1 MLKKLVVLGFG
12 LIMFSCTKEILQQ
25 KLTVDWTPLN
35 GGTVSPPTNAF
46 EKGAVVSMVATPAG
60 EYLFKQWNGSLTGTT
75 NPAPITMD
83 SDKQVTAVFEK
94 RQYPLNLTIEGNGTV
109 KEEVISLAPQSQ
121 YPSGTTVRLTA
132 KPGPGSIFAE
142 WRGDIVSKD
151 SVITSTITK
160 PIALTAKFLDRP
172 MVPAINSEL
181 FPDFNWNDH
190 AQNKNAPYDFNGDG
204 VPDIV
209 TYRSLPNKSI
219 LPAILEIKDYTGK
232 AIYSFNL
239 KEFKPSAR
247 DSLSNILIDFRDL
260 NNDGNLDLG
269 ISYMAEWWTG
279 QNGAPGSSVNYIG
292 NNTYL
297 LLSKGKLVYDVVEIL
312 DEPNKAVSF
321 NVNLFD
327 WDFDG
332 KDDVLVSDV
341 GTGNY
346 LKNMG
351 NNKFERRKLTDKP
364 FNQSLNN
371 RLDFDKDGKEDFINL
386 YINQMDENGRYV
398 SSDMSQTLS
407 VLTSKGVSHFP
418 VVGKTINK
426 YIYILGEMLSAERIA
441 MVDGDADGDMDL
453 VVGSIRSKANT
464 PWTYV
469 QEYFENTGTQFVYRP
484 NFIEIDETLIGEL
497 QVWSADVDKDGDMD
511 LFYPTYRKSQLDRP
525 RGGYFWWENTKTGF
539 KINKDFYLKY

>member
-12 LIMFSCTKEILQQ
+12 LILSSCTKEILQQ
-25 KLTVDWTPLN
+25 KLSVDWIPLN

-60 EYLFKQWNGSLTGTT
+60 EYLFKQWNGSLSGTT

-121 YPSGTTVRLTA
+121 FPSGTTVRLTA

-142 WRGDIVSKD
+142 WKGDIVSRD

-160 PIALTAKFLDRP
+160 PISLTAKFLDRP

-260 NNDGNLDLG
+260 NSDGNLDLG

-321 NVNLFD
+321 NINLFD

-332 KDDVLVSDV
+332 KDDVLISDV

-351 NNKFERRKLTDKP
+351 NNKFERRKLTSKL

-371 RLDFDKDGKEDFINL
+371 RLDFDKDGKEDFVNL
-386 YINQMDENGRYV
+386 YVNEMDENGRYV

-407 VLTSKGVSHFP
+407 VLTSKGVSNFP

-426 YIYILGEMLSAERIA
+426 
-441 MVDGDADGDMDL
+441 
-453 VVGSIRSKANT
+453 
-464 PWTYV
+464 
-469 QEYFENTGTQFVYRP
+469 
-484 NFIEIDETLIGEL
+484 
-497 QVWSADVDKDGDMD
+497 
-511 LFYPTYRKSQLDRP
+511 
-525 RGGYFWWENTKTGF
+525 
-539 KINKDFYLKY
+539 

>member
-1 MLKKLVVLGFG
+1 MLKRIYVFVVSIAF
-12 LIMFSCTKEILQQ
+12 FSCSKEILQQ
-25 KLTVDWTPLN
+25 KLTVDWTPIN
-35 GGTVSPPTNAF
+35 GGTVSPSTNAF
-46 EKGAVVSMVATPAG
+46 EKGAVVSMMATPAS
-60 EYLFKQWNGSLTGTT
+60 EYLFKQWNGSLSGTN

-83 SDKQVTAVFEK
+83 SDKQVTAVFER

-109 KEEVISLAPQSQ
+109 KEEVIAIAPQSQ

-132 KPGPGSIFAE
+132 KPGQGSIFAE
-142 WRGDIVSKD
+142 WKGDIVSKD

-160 PIALTAKFLDRP
+160 PIAVTAKFLDRP

-190 AQNKNAPYDFNGDG
+190 AAGKNGPYDFNGDA

-279 QNGAPGSSVNYIG
+279 QNGAPGSSVKYIG

-297 LLSKGKLVYDVVEIL
+297 LLSKEKLVYDVVEIL
-312 DEPNKAVSF
+312 DEPNKGLSF
-321 NVNLFD
+321 NINLFD

-332 KDDVLVSDV
+332 KDDVLISDV
-341 GTGNY
+341 GAGDY

-351 NNKFERRKLTDKP
+351 NNKFERRKLTNKL
-364 FNQSLNN
+364 FTQAINN

-407 VLTSKGVSHFP
+407 VLTSKGVSNFP

-426 YIYILGEMLSAERIA
+426 YIYILGDILSAERIA
-441 MVDGDADGDMDL
+441 MVDGDSDGDMDL
-453 VVGSIRSKANT
+453 VIGSIRSKPNT

-484 NFIEIDETLIGEL
+484 NFIEVDENLIGEL